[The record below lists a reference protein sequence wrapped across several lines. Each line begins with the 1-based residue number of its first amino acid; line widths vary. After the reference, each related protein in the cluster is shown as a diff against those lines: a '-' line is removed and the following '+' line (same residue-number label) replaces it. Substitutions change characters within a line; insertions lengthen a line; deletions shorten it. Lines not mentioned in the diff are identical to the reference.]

1 MRGGSTV
8 VETATNLE
16 NSNESETTM
25 DTPKEPTYSRL
36 DEVADAIAVFMESDA
51 DLKEVWSGVSADE
64 RASIVRSFA
73 IACLLFDH
81 GGRRRLLDK
90 LYSNFPQLQY
100 TGQAAKLVTT
110 AWLLG
115 AATVLRYLRQIPDK
129 WP

>member
-1 MRGGSTV
+1 
-8 VETATNLE
+8 
-16 NSNESETTM
+16 M
-25 DTPKEPTYSRL
+25 DTPQEPTYSRL
-36 DEVADAIAVFMESDA
+36 DEVADAITVYMESDA
-51 DLKEVWSGVSADE
+51 ELRAAWSGLSADE

-90 LYSNFPQLQY
+90 LYSNFPQMQHG
-100 TGQAAKLVTT
+100 GQAAKLVTT

-115 AATVLRYLRQIPDK
+115 AATVLRYLRRIPDR

>member
-1 MRGGSTV
+1 MEGGWVV
-8 VETATNLE
+8 VETATNVE
-16 NSNESETTM
+16 NSYESETTM
-25 DTPKEPTYSRL
+25 DKPQEPTYSRL
-36 DEVADAIAVFMESDA
+36 DEIADAIAVYMESDA
-51 DLKEVWSGVSADE
+51 GLKDMWSGVSADE

-90 LYSNFPQLQY
+90 LYSSFPQLQH

-115 AATVLRYLRQIPDK
+115 AATVLRYLRHIPDK